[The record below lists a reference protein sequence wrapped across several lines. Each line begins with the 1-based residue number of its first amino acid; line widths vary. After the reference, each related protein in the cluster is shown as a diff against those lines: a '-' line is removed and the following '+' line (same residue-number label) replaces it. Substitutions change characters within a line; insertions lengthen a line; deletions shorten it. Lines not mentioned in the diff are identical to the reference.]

1 MDADGKLYG
10 EGHFSAVWLLPV
22 DSLNDRFMLDAQLP
36 EFDLT
41 ALNEM
46 IAPMAS
52 AELRS
57 GQLTGLNFCMD
68 ASSKTGSIYMLLLYE
83 DMKVNIFKIEEGE
96 KKDKRFLNWLANAVV
111 RDHNPNR
118 PDGKPREVF
127 TTIERDPYHSTF
139 NYLWQMLRPA
149 LAESVGITKTQQK
162 IAMGI
167 SGFIGKIKKLFAKG
181 KEEEFA
187 KKESHPE

>member
-1 MDADGKLYG
+1 LDADGKLYG

-96 KKDKRFLNWLANAVV
+96 KKR
-111 RDHNPNR
+111 
-118 PDGKPREVF
+118 
-127 TTIERDPYHSTF
+127 
-139 NYLWQMLRPA
+139 
-149 LAESVGITKTQQK
+149 
-162 IAMGI
+162 
-167 SGFIGKIKKLFAKG
+167 
-181 KEEEFA
+181 
-187 KKESHPE
+187 